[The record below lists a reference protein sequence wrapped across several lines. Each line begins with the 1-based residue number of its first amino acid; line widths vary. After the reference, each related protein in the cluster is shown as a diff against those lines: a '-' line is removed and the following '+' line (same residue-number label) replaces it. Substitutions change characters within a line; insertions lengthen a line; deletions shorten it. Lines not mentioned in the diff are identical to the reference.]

1 MSRIGRVVSRIR
13 SFLIAAV
20 ILAASV
26 GLAALLVSLAPE
38 PARTEPPPQIP
49 FAQTDRVTADSGA
62 IPVFGAGTV
71 RPSAEVDVAP
81 QVGGR
86 VVWVDPGFQS
96 GGRVKAGQTLFRL
109 EEADYLHRVQE
120 ARASLAA
127 RRVALLQEEEQAA
140 IARAQF
146 ELYSGRQGDTPP
158 PAAANPLAL
167 REPQLKAARAALG
180 RDEALLAAAE
190 LALARTRVTAP
201 FDGFVREESVG
212 VGQIVAPGQPVGRL
226 FAAAAVEVVVP
237 LTNAEADLIPGLW
250 DLRPGDGDRRVG
262 VRVVARYGGGSRAW
276 EGYVDRAETSVDE
289 RTRTIDVIVRVPDPF
304 TGSDSPLLVGA
315 FVEVEIE
322 GLRLDRYYK
331 VPRAAMRPGN
341 EVWLAKE
348 GLVSIV
354 AVHVLQRGDDEV
366 FVTGGLESGQAVIT
380 GGIQFATEGMRVL
393 TDADPAP

>member
-49 FAQTDRVTADSGA
+49 FAQTGRVTAVSGTL
-62 IPVFGAGTV
+62 PVYGAGTV

-120 ARASLAA
+120 ARASLAV

-140 IARAQF
+140 IALSQF

-289 RTRTIDVIVRVPDPF
+289 RTRTIDAIVRVPDPF
-304 TGSDSPLLVGA
+304 AGGDSPLLVGA